1 MYMNDRHVKVLLYLI
16 TFSQT
21 LKLKVLVFT
30 CHFFQPTCGVQLSH
44 SYHDIRRCMVLPF
57 FWGNLVWGND
67 CNSRRFTLHELGF
80 FFFLISR
87 ISNSYSV
94 SLLSCAT
101 AKSPT
106 GPFHR
111 LLASAVVNRS
121 SFGKYEAP
129 SPFFLLKLL
138 DNFAQN
144 SFYPEK
150 KQKERKKKEL
160 LLYVSFLCSL
170 VLNGLWCEPVHLL
183 IPYFAH
189 VEAVFVT
196 YLKNHE
202 CSLNPEIKLI
212 PFTFLFTQS
221 SQNT

>member
-138 DNFAQN
+138 DNFAQKEKKRVTFICLFLVFFSSKWPLMWTCTSPYPVLCSCWS
-144 SFYPEK
+144 SFCNLFKKSWMFPEPWDKADSIYLSVYPEFT
-150 KQKERKKKEL
+150 EYIRIYE
-160 LLYVSFLCSL
+160 VS
-170 VLNGLWCEPVHLL
+170 H
-183 IPYFAH
+183 
-189 VEAVFVT
+189 
-196 YLKNHE
+196 
-202 CSLNPEIKLI
+202 
-212 PFTFLFTQS
+212 
-221 SQNT
+221 